1 VIAGGL
7 AGLAGAMWGI
17 WGNFVGPNMF
27 NLNQAAQVVIWVI
40 VGGKSTLIGP
50 IGGTVAVQY
59 LTDWLGTQGVGQV
72 SLILGIILMVMVLLF
87 QQGLLPSAG
96 LVAAWLKD
104 GLATLRRGRAP

>member
-1 VIAGGL
+1 
-7 AGLAGAMWGI
+7 M

-27 NLNQAAQVVIWVI
+27 NLGQAAQVVIWVI

-72 SLILGIILMVMVLLF
+72 SLILGIILMVMVMLF
-87 QQGLLPSAG
+87 QQGILPSLG
-96 LVAAWLKD
+96 LIGAMARDALVGA
-104 GLATLRRGRAP
+104 RRS